1 MNTILLDELKSDTI
15 LESHVYYD
23 DYFIVFPKYHRI
35 TDGDIKMARQHN
47 LSPLFS
53 STETPITVEEGSPE
67 ASEESHEVVQLE
79 KKEAKTSDVSDSMY
93 ESVLTSLKSIFSKAE
108 KGEHLKLEDIN
119 KIAESTIEYSLNR
132 TEEALLRISRGM
144 MPEHRLEVHS
154 LNTGILCALLA
165 SDVDMQENELVD
177 MVAGALIHDIGILLL
192 NEDEKINEV
201 RKHTLFGFQYLEA
214 FKEAH
219 PSMVTPSLQHH
230 EKGDGSGYP
239 NQLLL
244 ESIETSARLVAICD
258 SCDSNVSYLRFGQ
271 DLSLHMTKEDLFSWK
286 KEDFDPEHFDRFI
299 KTITGVFR
307 PGRRVMLSD
316 ENIGIIKKTLMRF
329 PLNPVIEV
337 VADSIGVGL
346 ENPETIELVKRK
358 DLWIKELS

>member
-1 MNTILLDELKSDTI
+1 
-15 LESHVYYD
+15 
-23 DYFIVFPKYHRI
+23 
-35 TDGDIKMARQHN
+35 
-47 LSPLFS
+47 
-53 STETPITVEEGSPE
+53 
-67 ASEESHEVVQLE
+67 
-79 KKEAKTSDVSDSMY
+79 
-93 ESVLTSLKSIFSKAE
+93 
-108 KGEHLKLEDIN
+108 
-119 KIAESTIEYSLNR
+119 
-132 TEEALLRISRGM
+132 
-144 MPEHRLEVHS
+144 
-154 LNTGILCALLA
+154 
-165 SDVDMQENELVD
+165 
-177 MVAGALIHDIGILLL
+177 
-192 NEDEKINEV
+192 
-201 RKHTLFGFQYLEA
+201 
-214 FKEAH
+214 
-219 PSMVTPSLQHH
+219 MVTPSLQHH